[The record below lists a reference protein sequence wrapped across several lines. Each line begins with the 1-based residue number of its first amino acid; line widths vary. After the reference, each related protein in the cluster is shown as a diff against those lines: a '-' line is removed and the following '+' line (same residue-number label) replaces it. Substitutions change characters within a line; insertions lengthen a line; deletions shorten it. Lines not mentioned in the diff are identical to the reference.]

1 MSIVTVEKARSRLGL
16 AATADHRDEE
26 IQDLIDAA
34 EGHVE
39 DLSGHTLKR
48 RAIEVPLV
56 PVDGEA
62 MVFAWPIVSIDG
74 LTYRNGNGVQV
85 DVDGAGLT
93 VSDGFRPWR
102 IQVGVQGWPADYAGS
117 GRVTVTAGYA
127 TLEDVP
133 PKLIQAV
140 LLLVGQWFEDPT
152 GERPISPQV
161 KALCFGFRNVA

>member
-16 AATADHRDEE
+16 AATANHRDEE
-26 IQDLIDAA
+26 IQDLLNAA

-39 DLSGHTLKR
+39 DLSGHILER
-48 RAIEVPLV
+48 RQVTVPLV

-62 MVFAWPIVSIDG
+62 AIFAWPIATVDALS
-74 LTYRNGNGVQV
+74 YRNGNGVQV
-85 DVDGAGLT
+85 DQADPGL
-93 VSDGFRPWR
+93 VIADGFQPWR
-102 IQVGVQGWPADYAGS
+102 IQVGVAPWPGDYSGS

-127 TLEDVP
+127 DLADVP
-133 PKLIQAV
+133 PKLVQAV

-161 KALCFGFRNVA
+161 KSLCFGFRNVS